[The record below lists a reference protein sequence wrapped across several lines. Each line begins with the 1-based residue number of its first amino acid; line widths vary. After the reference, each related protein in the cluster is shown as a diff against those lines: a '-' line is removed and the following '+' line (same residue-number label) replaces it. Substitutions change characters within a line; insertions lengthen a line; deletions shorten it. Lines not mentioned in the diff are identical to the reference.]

1 MEAGIIEYI
10 TGRKGNNT
18 AIVREVEYVNIT
30 VATIHSGFTGYT
42 KSVQE
47 VSYVTELAHE
57 SPAFDTVQAILGM
70 IESAKSFLIA
80 ASIISTA
87 TEVAKDSSAA
97 FASYA
102 TDLANEMPAFDPIP
116 AIQGKIASAKSSL
129 ESSISSATEV
139 AKESSAAL
147 SSYATDL
154 YSLITSAQ
162 ASIAASI
169 LSATE
174 VAKDSISAFAS
185 FAATNKSMY
194 QVSPH

>member
-1 MEAGIIEYI
+1 MEEIIEYI
-10 TGRKGNNT
+10 HGRKENST
-18 AIVREVEYVNIT
+18 VSFRDVKYVNIT
-30 VATIHSGFTGYT
+30 VAAVHSGFTGYT

-47 VSYVTELAHE
+47 VIYVSELASE
-57 SPAFDTVQAILGM
+57 MPAFDPIPAVQGM
-70 IESAKSFLIA
+70 ISMGKSSLIA
-80 ASIISTA
+80 ASIVSTA
-87 TEVAKDSSAA
+87 TEVAKESTSAL
-97 FASYA
+97 SLYA
-102 TDLANEMPAFDPIP
+102 TELANQLPAFDPIP